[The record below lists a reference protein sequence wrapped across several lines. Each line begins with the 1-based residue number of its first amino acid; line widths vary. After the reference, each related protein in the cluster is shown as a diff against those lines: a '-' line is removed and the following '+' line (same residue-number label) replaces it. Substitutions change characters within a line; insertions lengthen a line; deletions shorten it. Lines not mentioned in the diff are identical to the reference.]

1 MFRPLSVVLPECKG
15 IIAIKL
21 FCAGKILMG
30 MDVES
35 FSLLLI
41 GTFLLW
47 TPVSMN
53 FSFIY
58 DIFIS
63 EIIHNA
69 IVL

>member
-21 FCAGKILMG
+21 FSAGKILMG